1 MARLT
6 FGHWDAKPDHHS
18 VWEDALGIFTGVV
31 LVALSLTIYREL
43 GMVTGGVAGMALVGS
58 YVTGW
63 PVGVLFF
70 CLNLPFYA
78 LAILRMGW
86 AFTLKTF
93 AGVAV
98 LSALVDLSPQLIDFQ
113 SINPVAAMVL
123 AGLLLGFGLLALFRH
138 RASLGGVGILA
149 LYLQDRFQW
158 RAGITQMAIDLTIV
172 ATAVFV
178 VPPYL
183 LALSIG
189 SAVILN
195 GFLAINHR
203 EDRYIA
209 RS

>member
-1 MARLT
+1 MRIS
-6 FGHWDAKPDHHS
+6 FKHWNSKTELHA
-18 VWEDALGIFTGVV
+18 VWEDALGIFAGVV
-31 LVALSLTIYREL
+31 LVALSLAIYREL
-43 GMVTGGVAGMALVGS
+43 GMVTGGVAGMALIAS
-58 YVTGW
+58 YATGW

-93 AGVAV
+93 AGVAL
-98 LSALVDLSPQLIDFQ
+98 LSALVDLSPQLIDFS
-113 SINPVAAMVL
+113 SIDPIAAMVL

-149 LYLQDRFQW
+149 LYLQDRFHW
-158 RAGITQMAIDLTIV
+158 RAGVTQMAIDLTIL
-172 ATAVFV
+172 ATAFFV
-178 VPPYL
+178 VDAYL
-183 LALSIG
+183 LALSVS

>member
-43 GMVTGGVAGMALVGS
+43 GMVTGGVAGMALIAS
-58 YVTGW
+58 YATGW
-63 PVGVLFF
+63 PAGVLFF
-70 CLNLPFYA
+70 CLNLPFYG

-93 AGVAV
+93 AGVAA
-98 LSALVDLSPQLIDFQ
+98 LSILVDLSPRLINFE
-113 SINPVAAMVL
+113 SIDPIAAMVL

-149 LYLQDRFQW
+149 LYLQDRFHW
-158 RAGITQMAIDLTIV
+158 RAGLTQLVIDLCIL

-178 VPPYL
+178 VEPYL
-183 LALSIG
+183 LALSVG
-189 SAVILN
+189 SAVLLN

-209 RS
+209 R

>member
-1 MARLT
+1 MARLS
-6 FGHWDAKPDHHS
+6 FGHWDTKPDHHS
-18 VWEDALGIFTGVV
+18 HWEDAQGILTGVV
-31 LVALSLTIYREL
+31 LVALSLAIYQEL
-43 GMVTGGVAGMALVGS
+43 GMVTGGVAGMALVAS
-58 YVTGW
+58 YATGL

-78 LAILRMGW
+78 LAIMRMGW
-86 AFTLKTF
+86 PFTLKTF
-93 AGVAV
+93 AGVAA
-98 LSALVDLSPQLIDFQ
+98 LSVLVDISPRLISFEMIDP
-113 SINPVAAMVL
+113 IAAMVL

-149 LYLQDRFQW
+149 LYLQDRFHW
-158 RAGITQMAIDLTIV
+158 RAGLTQLVIDLCIL

-178 VPPYL
+178 VEPYL
-183 LALSIG
+183 LALSVG
-189 SAVILN
+189 SAVLLN